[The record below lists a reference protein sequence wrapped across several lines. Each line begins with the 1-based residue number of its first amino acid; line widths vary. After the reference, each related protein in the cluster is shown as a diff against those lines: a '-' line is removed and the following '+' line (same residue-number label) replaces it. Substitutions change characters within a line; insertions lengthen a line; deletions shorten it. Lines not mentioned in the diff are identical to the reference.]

1 MLVGGSHLVALF
13 FSGRGNKAKAESDVE
28 GGGSR
33 MLAKREEVVC

>member
-1 MLVGGSHLVALF
+1 MLVGGRIWLPYF
-13 FSGRGNKAKAESDVE
+13 FSERENKAKAESDVE